1 MLAIVLPIAALVSL
15 LTGTAAAQ
23 APPQG
28 LPQGQ
33 MQVCIR
39 LEAELARIDRPST
52 DASEQRRF
60 EDAIARQQA
69 ELDRTIAQAQRLGCA
84 RANNFFLFGM
94 PERPRQCDQLERQ
107 IERQQQGLDRMMSDL
122 GRLRGPQGSD
132 RDFQRRQ
139 LLVALSQNNC
149 GAQYRAAVPQQA
161 ARPRPGNFLEQLFG
175 RPGDFQDD
183 EPVMEPP
190 PDAMGPAMVGTY
202 RTLCVRTCD
211 GFYFPISFSATPVKF
226 GEDERICKA
235 QCPASEVML
244 FAHRNPG
251 EDVSQAVS
259 ADGQQRYSK
268 LPNAFKYRQSFDPAC
283 SCKPA
288 GQSWAE
294 AIGRLDDTVQR
305 GDIVVTEERSKALQQ
320 QALEA
325 AKAAARDPKEA
336 KKPATPPARA
346 ERDKKSGR
354 KGQPDPA
361 AALPPPEPAPV
372 SQELKPPPAAAT
384 STPPGTNGVRTV
396 GPTFLPSR

>member
-1 MLAIVLPIAALVSL
+1 MLAIVIPIAAILSLVA
-15 LTGTAAAQ
+15 GAAAAQ
-23 APPQG
+23 VPPG
-28 LPQGQ
+28 LPQAQ
-33 MQVCIR
+33 MQMCIR
-39 LEAELARIDRPST
+39 LEAELARIDRPGA
-52 DASEQRRF
+52 DASEQRRH
-60 EDAIARQQA
+60 EDAVARQQA

-84 RANNFFLFGM
+84 RPNDFFLFGA

-107 IERQQQGLDRMMSDL
+107 IDRMQQTLDRLMSEL
-122 GRLRGPQGSD
+122 GRTGPQGAD

-139 LLVALSQNNC
+139 LLVALAQNNC

-161 ARPRPGNFLEQLFG
+161 ARPRQQPGNFLEQLFG

-183 EPVMEPP
+183 EPVMEPA
-190 PDAMGPAMVGTY
+190 PDAMGPATVGTY

-235 QCPASEVML
+235 QCPASEVIL

-251 EDVSQAVS
+251 EDVSQAMS

-268 LPNAFKYRQSFDPAC
+268 LPNAFKYRQSYDPGC
-283 SCKPA
+283 SCRLA

-325 AKAAARDPKEA
+325 AKAAAKDP
-336 KKPATPPARA
+336 KKPAAARNQG
-346 ERDKKSGR
+346 EPRKTGR
-354 KGQPDPA
+354 KGQPDPVA
-361 AALPPPEPAPV
+361 DLPAPPPPAPV
-372 SQELKPPPAAAT
+372 APELKAAPP
-384 STPPGTNGVRTV
+384 SGTGGVRAV
-396 GPTFLPSR
+396 GPTFLPAR